1 MKLIMLIKVY
11 INILE
16 VYNERRSGWSLKQ
29 INHLEISSAVYD
41 PILGRTFFTTPT
53 KIKRIRAVVNID
65 NVDDKCF
72 CCVSKQHCI
81 RLENIQRVSIYLKYQ
96 HELNLQGIKFPMT
109 KQQIPRYEAQNYLS
123 ITVLGYDEDEEHF
136 YHIYT
141 SSVKNTRLE
150 VELLLLKRHDDS
162 HYVLIRN
169 LSRLLALSKC
179 KGNKYHFCR
188 YCLQGFTAESVL
200 ENT

>member
-1 MKLIMLIKVY
+1 MLIKVY

-41 PILGRTFFTTPT
+41 PILGEISRF
-53 KIKRIRAVVNID
+53 
-65 NVDDKCF
+65 
-72 CCVSKQHCI
+72 
-81 RLENIQRVSIYLKYQ
+81 
-96 HELNLQGIKFPMT
+96 
-109 KQQIPRYEAQNYLS
+109 EAQNYLS

-150 VELLLLKRHDDS
+150 VELLPLKRHDDS

-169 LSRLLALSKC
+169 LSRLLAHSKC
-179 KGNKYHFCR
+179 KVINTTSVDIVCRDLQPSQFWKIHKAKSLEIVHSCASQTLTPSSMILCR
-188 YCLQGFTAESVL
+188 YFL
-200 ENT
+200 

>member
-41 PILGRTFFTTPT
+41 PILGRTVFTTST

-109 KQQIPRYEAQNYLS
+109 KQHIPRFKAQNYLS

-150 VELLLLKRHDDS
+150 VELLPL
-162 HYVLIRN
+162 
-169 LSRLLALSKC
+169 
-179 KGNKYHFCR
+179 
-188 YCLQGFTAESVL
+188 
-200 ENT
+200 

>member
-1 MKLIMLIKVY
+1 
-11 INILE
+11 
-16 VYNERRSGWSLKQ
+16 
-29 INHLEISSAVYD
+29 
-41 PILGRTFFTTPT
+41 
-53 KIKRIRAVVNID
+53 
-65 NVDDKCF
+65 
-72 CCVSKQHCI
+72 
-81 RLENIQRVSIYLKYQ
+81 
-96 HELNLQGIKFPMT
+96 MT
-109 KQQIPRYEAQNYLS
+109 KQQIPRFEAQNYLS
-123 ITVLGYDEDEEHF
+123 ITVLGYDEDEELF

-141 SSVKNTRLE
+141 SSVKNIRLE
-150 VELLLLKRHDDS
+150 VELLPLKRHDDS

>member
-1 MKLIMLIKVY
+1 MFLY
-11 INILE
+11 
-16 VYNERRSGWSLKQ
+16 
-29 INHLEISSAVYD
+29 
-41 PILGRTFFTTPT
+41 
-53 KIKRIRAVVNID
+53 
-65 NVDDKCF
+65 
-72 CCVSKQHCI
+72 VSKQHCI

-109 KQQIPRYEAQNYLS
+109 KQQIPRFEAQNYLS

-150 VELLLLKRHDDS
+150 VELLPLKRHDDS

-169 LSRLLALSKC
+169 LSRLLAHSKC
-179 KGNKYHFCR
+179 KGHKYHFCR
-188 YCLQGFTAESVL
+188 YCLHGFTAESVL